1 MIAARHGAV
10 LLCAALLA
18 SACDNGAATPP
29 DTGAA
34 ASAAAS
40 IAAVPASGAWRKP
53 QIAGCAISALSIED
67 DPAGLNVHAEPSP
80 DSKVIGKLF
89 SLVEAPPDEV
99 PLPSDPMT
107 GPAFTI
113 IAVQGDWV
121 RIADIAP
128 VTGGFD
134 KQTRKYGEV
143 RNFQG
148 LGWVRQDRIMV
159 SSDYWDKAFDRP
171 YYQWAPWTVIDEDA
185 GVNLYPWA
193 GQPRS
198 EDRILACEK
207 DWVKLRYA
215 RIATRISGPDNV
227 RHFSTA
233 ERAKL
238 PPVEGWLKSEAHSA
252 SDAPCDAADPDC
264 PARRARDWD

>member
-1 MIAARHGAV
+1 MIAPQRTRALVG
-10 LLCAALLA
+10 AALLA
-18 SACDNGAATPP
+18 SACDNGATTQH
-29 DTGAA
+29 DTAAA

-40 IAAVPASGAWRKP
+40 IAAIPAGGEWRNP
-53 QIAGCAISALSIED
+53 QITGCAISALSIED

-80 DSKVIGKLF
+80 DSKVIGKLY
-89 SLVEAPPDEV
+89 SLVEAPPNEA
-99 PLPSDPMT
+99 PLPSNQMT
-107 GPAFTI
+107 GPGFTI

-134 KQTRKYGEV
+134 KRTRKYSEA

-148 LGWVRQDRIMV
+148 LGWVRQGRIMV
-159 SSDYWDKAFDRP
+159 SSDYWDKAYDRP
-171 YYQWAPWTVIDEDA
+171 YFEGGKWQAVDEDA

-193 GQPRS
+193 GLPRS
-198 EDRILACEK
+198 EVRILACEK
-207 DWVKLRYA
+207 DWVKLRYP
-215 RIATRISGPDNV
+215 RIATRISSPDNV
-227 RHFSTA
+227 RHFSAA

-264 PARRARDWD
+264 PARRAREWD